1 MSPGLMNILPLLV
14 FGAVLLMAFFLRGL
28 LRARQDAGAEV
39 EAEDAAT
46 ETEPEPEALWA
57 RPLNPSEKR
66 LDEMV
71 ENLAAPKEAGEREAM
86 KQQLVQ
92 AGFRGRRDVSTYL
105 VIRIG
110 LAIFLPIAA
119 LVLVRP
125 SKALIFALI
134 LILFANAGY
143 YLPHLYV
150 QARRSARQDAVLR
163 SFPNALDMLV
173 SCLEAGLGLDAS
185 FLRVAREL
193 KHTAPELAGELDLL
207 TQEANAGMPR
217 MEVLRRLADRVGV
230 GEVTSLVNVL
240 AHAEKYGAGVA
251 DSLRAHAQLVRKRRA
266 LDAEK
271 RAAKASPKLT
281 VVMVLFILP
290 ALFAV
295 VLGPAVVNVIQVL
308 IPSMHARGE

>member
-1 MSPGLMNILPLLV
+1 MPSGLMNVLPLVVFAAMLV
-14 FGAVLLMAFFLRGL
+14 MAFLVRGL
-28 LRARQDAGAEV
+28 LRSRTEEGAEP
-39 EAEDAAT
+39 EAEDLET
-46 ETEPEPEALWA
+46 ETEPAHESLFAEPL
-57 RPLNPSEKR
+57 LPSEKR
-66 LDEMV
+66 LDAMV

-92 AGFRGRRDVSTYL
+92 AGFRGRRDVSSYL
-105 VIRIG
+105 AIRIG
-110 LAIFLPIAA
+110 LAVFLPIAT
-119 LVLVRP
+119 LVAIRP

-134 LILFANAGY
+134 LIACANAGY

-150 QARRSARQDAVLR
+150 QGRRSARQNAILR

-217 MEVLRRLADRVGV
+217 MEVLKRLADRVGV

-240 AHAEKYGAGVA
+240 AHAEKYGSGVA

-308 IPSMHARGE
+308 VPSMHSRGE